1 MEIKTGHRIHFDGL
15 DVREANKKSGYSS
28 KTSKARKEFDEK
40 KWVFLDDLLKW
51 IKEYETTLGDLPKEL
66 SELKKSLST
75 SEKEGTELSNN
86 STHK

>member
-1 MEIKTGHRIHFDGL
+1 MEIEKTEDIKELELFNGWG
-15 DVREANKKSGYSS
+15 DVVNKHDKQ
-28 KTSKARKEFDEK
+28 
-40 KWVFLDDLLKW
+40 WVALDDLLKW